1 MEKQITVS
9 EIKVLSYLTMA
20 ATFLMGFIDAFTYL
34 EKGGVFVSAQTGNM
48 IVFSSKF
55 FTGQFYQAA
64 GHIIVFFG
72 FSFGAFVGEAVVQQ
86 LKGHFLKKY
95 QVFLLIQGSLLLLFA
110 LFQQKITDSFMVFL
124 LGILAGYELT
134 IFRQIGITTVNDG
147 IMTGNT
153 KNLMTNLFRFLL
165 KKDATAKKN
174 FINLS
179 LTILLFMIGVGSGR
193 LVVQILPV
201 LCLWF
206 AFLLT
211 VGLYLLV
218 SILLK
223 KTNLSGENI

>member
-1 MEKQITVS
+1 
-9 EIKVLSYLTMA
+9 
-20 ATFLMGFIDAFTYL
+20 
-34 EKGGVFVSAQTGNM
+34 
-48 IVFSSKF
+48 
-55 FTGQFYQAA
+55 
-64 GHIIVFFG
+64 
-72 FSFGAFVGEAVVQQ
+72 
-86 LKGHFLKKY
+86 
-95 QVFLLIQGSLLLLFA
+95 
-110 LFQQKITDSFMVFL
+110 
-124 LGILAGYELT
+124 LT

-179 LTILLFMIGVGSGR
+179 LTILLFMIGVGSGS

>member
-1 MEKQITVS
+1 
-9 EIKVLSYLTMA
+9 
-20 ATFLMGFIDAFTYL
+20 
-34 EKGGVFVSAQTGNM
+34 
-48 IVFSSKF
+48 
-55 FTGQFYQAA
+55 
-64 GHIIVFFG
+64 
-72 FSFGAFVGEAVVQQ
+72 
-86 LKGHFLKKY
+86 
-95 QVFLLIQGSLLLLFA
+95 VFLLIQGSLLLLFA

-179 LTILLFMIGVGSGR
+179 LTILLFMIGVGSGS